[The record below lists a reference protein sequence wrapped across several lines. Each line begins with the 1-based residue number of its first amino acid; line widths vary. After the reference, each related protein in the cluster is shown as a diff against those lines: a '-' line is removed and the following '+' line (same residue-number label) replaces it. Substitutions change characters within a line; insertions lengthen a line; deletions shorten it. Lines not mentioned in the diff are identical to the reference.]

1 MAQWPSHPQP
11 RAPRAADGRVR
22 LDAPAPRLADGKPD
36 FSGVWEAIRTGT
48 GQVVTGKDVPPLQR
62 TSQFWNIGAGLDGDL
77 PLRPWA
83 RELRDQ
89 RIARN
94 SADNPDA
101 HCLPIGIT
109 QLHNHPQ
116 PRKIIHT
123 PTLLVMLYEANSGVR
138 QIFLDGRKLPDNDP
152 QPWWYGYSLGRW
164 EGDTLVVET
173 SGFRDGGWLD
183 VNGAPLT
190 DAAKMT
196 ERCLSSA
203 ASGAPMIPGADAN
216 VFQFVQTPAALA
228 IVCEKYHEV
237 RIIPIGAPLPQR
249 LLPSWPGTSAGRWEG
264 DTLVVETAGFHP
276 GVSDRGQRL
285 VVSDATRVVERF
297 TRTGPAEILYVFDVT
312 DPVLFSRSWRGEAIF
327 RPAKGLIYE
336 YACHEGN
343 YALADILAIA
353 RHEEAAKGGP

>member
-1 MAQWPSHPQP
+1 AAGARKAGRDLGGTWTHASYTNLERPPELKALVMSAAEIEAYE
-11 RAPRAADGRVR
+11 APRRAQGGMPPSKPGEVGQAESEFNERGDGVMRVRGEARSSLIIDPPDGRV
-22 LDAPAPRLADGKPD
+22 P
-36 FSGVWEAIRTGT
+36 F
-48 GQVVTGKDVPPLQR
+48 
-62 TSQFWNIGAGLDGDL
+62 
-77 PLRPWA
+77 RP
-83 RELRDQ
+83 E
-89 RIARN
+89 
-94 SADNPDA
+94 
-101 HCLPIGIT
+101 
-109 QLHNHPQ
+109 
-116 PRKIIHT
+116 
-123 PTLLVMLYEANSGVR
+123 V
-138 QIFLDGRKLPDNDP
+138 
-152 QPWWYGYSLGRW
+152 LGRI
-164 EGDTLVVET
+164 GVDRPPT
-173 SGFRDGGWLD
+173 SVPRDGPEQRAL
-183 VNGAPLT
+183 
-190 DAAKMT
+190 T